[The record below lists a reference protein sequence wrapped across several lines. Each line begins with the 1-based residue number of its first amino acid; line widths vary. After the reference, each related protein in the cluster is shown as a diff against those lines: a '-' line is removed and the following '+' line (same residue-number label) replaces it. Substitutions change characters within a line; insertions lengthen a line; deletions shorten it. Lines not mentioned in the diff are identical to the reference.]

1 MGLVM
6 VKQDR
11 EILLT
16 GDRPTG
22 RLHLGHYVGSLRK
35 RVELQDDPRYKQF
48 VFIADLQALTDNA
61 RNSEKIRTNLLE
73 VALDYLAVGI
83 DPKKTTIFVQSQ
95 IPELSELTMYYM
107 NLVTLSR
114 LHRNPTIKAEIKDR
128 GFGENIPTGFM
139 TYPISQAADITAFG
153 AKYVPGG
160 ADQEPIIEQTREI
173 VRSFNSIYGDVLV
186 EPSMILSDN
195 NVCQRLPGIDGK
207 GKMSK
212 SLGNAIYLA
221 DEPNEIK
228 KKVMNMYTDPLHI
241 KVEDPGHIEGNIPFV
256 YLKAFCKPEHFA
268 KYLPEYKSLKELEAH
283 YKKGGLG
290 DGVVKKFLNAILQ
303 EELEPIRERR
313 HYYESHLDLVYS
325 MLEEGSAQAR
335 KVAVETL
342 KKVRKA
348 IGVEYFE
355 DSNLIK
361 IYTDKYNK

>member
-1 MGLVM
+1 M
-6 VKQDR
+6 KSQDR

-35 RVELQDDPRYKQF
+35 RVELQDNPKYKQF

-61 RNSEKIRTNLLE
+61 RNAEKIRTNLLE

-95 IPELSELTMYYM
+95 IPELAELTMYYM

-128 GFGENIPTGFM
+128 GFGDNIPTGFM

-195 NVCQRLPGIDGK
+195 SVCQRLPGIDGK

-241 KVEDPGHIEGNIPFV
+241 KVEDPGKVEGNPVFV
-256 YLKAFCKPEHFA
+256 YL
-268 KYLPEYKSLKELEAH
+268 
-283 YKKGGLG
+283 
-290 DGVVKKFLNAILQ
+290 
-303 EELEPIRERR
+303 
-313 HYYESHLDLVYS
+313 
-325 MLEEGSAQAR
+325 
-335 KVAVETL
+335 
-342 KKVRKA
+342 
-348 IGVEYFE
+348 
-355 DSNLIK
+355 
-361 IYTDKYNK
+361 